1 LIQIKVAELHGAHP
15 AIRIL
20 SPADTEPFA
29 MALNPPFNLDRW
41 IDKFRDQLKP
51 PVGNKLLYEEDGM
64 IAQIIGGPNT
74 RVDFHDD
81 PVQEFFYQLKGDMIL
96 KVIDEGEIRDVRIN
110 EGEVFM
116 LPPHPRHSP
125 QRPMPGSIGLVVESP
140 RMAGMLDAFEWY
152 CFECMACIHRIE
164 VPVNNIVDDLPPLYE
179 AFYADEAARTCDS
192 CGAVHPGK
200 GKPPPGWAD
209 L

>member
-1 LIQIKVAELHGAHP
+1 
-15 AIRIL
+15 
-20 SPADTEPFA
+20 

-51 PVGNKLLYEEDGM
+51 PVGNKLLCEEDGM

-116 LPPHPRHSP
+116 LPPRTRHSP
-125 QRPMPGSIGLVVESP
+125 QR
-140 RMAGMLDAFEWY
+140 
-152 CFECMACIHRIE
+152 
-164 VPVNNIVDDLPPLYE
+164 
-179 AFYADEAARTCDS
+179 
-192 CGAVHPGK
+192 
-200 GKPPPGWAD
+200 
-209 L
+209 